1 MTVHRILILSWAPRM
16 DTRNSLLPAR
26 RDRDQGMG
34 MRMGMA
40 KTKPW
45 MRVVVEMPQ
54 GQRVMVRVMVMVVL
68 RRDGGQQRREGR
80 R

>member
-1 MTVHRILILSWAPRM
+1 
-16 DTRNSLLPAR
+16 
-26 RDRDQGMG
+26 MG
-34 MRMGMA
+34 MGMA

>member
-34 MRMGMA
+34 MGMA